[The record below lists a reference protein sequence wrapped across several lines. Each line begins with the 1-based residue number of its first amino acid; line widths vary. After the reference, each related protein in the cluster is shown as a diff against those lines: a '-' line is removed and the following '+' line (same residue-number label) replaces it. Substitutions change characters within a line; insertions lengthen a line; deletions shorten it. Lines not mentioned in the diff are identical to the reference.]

1 MPSDVCVLAV
11 KSVASAVEGEIEI
24 SHRQLYPGVDV
35 QKNPLPSSHTL
46 LLEYNHREVRIY
58 S

>member
-1 MPSDVCVLAV
+1 MPSDVCVFAV

-35 QKNPLPSSHTL
+35 QKNSLPSSHTR
-46 LLEYNHREVRIY
+46 LLEYNQREVRIC